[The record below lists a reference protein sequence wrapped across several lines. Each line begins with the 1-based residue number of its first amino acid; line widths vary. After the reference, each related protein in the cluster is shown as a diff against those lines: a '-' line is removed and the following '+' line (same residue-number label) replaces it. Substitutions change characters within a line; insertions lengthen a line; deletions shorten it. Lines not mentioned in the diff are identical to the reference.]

1 MKKYTNN
8 IPSKFLDGREQLEGK
23 IVLSYYKNTD
33 LFNEYPLNVN
43 EDLLLDESKLL
54 YSLAE
59 RMYNEGIIDM
69 DLVSMEGYLVN
80 LPDTKAKIEEYGGCK
95 EVLNS
100 AKTISTNNFDTYYDE
115 LVKNNYLIDL
125 FQVQKELVSKYDTMK
140 NEMNAQEVADYT
152 EYMIENINNTTIS
165 KKATHNDFYLSD
177 SLLDEIIK
185 GDYIKT
191 ISFGEYAR
199 ILDSTFNGLPEGCVT
214 LFSGLSGASK
224 STFTMSNVV
233 YPVIKQGY
241 KVLVISN
248 ELTFKQYMLMFI
260 TIILTRELN
269 YFKVTRDKLN
279 KAKLTEE
286 DIQMLKKAQDIINNK
301 YNKPIHFIDMNTSSS
316 QEVIKAIRKYSKLG
330 YYLTIYDTAKID
342 SSVSSSDGQAWQK
355 AIELFK
361 ELTYVTQETK
371 THLWL
376 PWQIANS
383 ADYKRRLSRMDLAEA
398 KNIITMVTNH
408 GILRRAKPEEID
420 PENKYYCNPYK
431 LTYNEALGKWVKE
444 KIKLDI
450 DKKYVIVYID
460 KTRFSQ
466 DGSWIL
472 YEFNG
477 TWSIYK
483 EIGMCIPV
491 ADAQRS

>member
-1 MKKYTNN
+1 
-8 IPSKFLDGREQLEGK
+8 
-23 IVLSYYKNTD
+23 
-33 LFNEYPLNVN
+33 
-43 EDLLLDESKLL
+43 
-54 YSLAE
+54 
-59 RMYNEGIIDM
+59 
-69 DLVSMEGYLVN
+69 
-80 LPDTKAKIEEYGGCK
+80 
-95 EVLNS
+95 
-100 AKTISTNNFDTYYDE
+100 
-115 LVKNNYLIDL
+115 
-125 FQVQKELVSKYDTMK
+125 
-140 NEMNAQEVADYT
+140 
-152 EYMIENINNTTIS
+152 
-165 KKATHNDFYLSD
+165 
-177 SLLDEIIK
+177 
-185 GDYIKT
+185 
-191 ISFGEYAR
+191 
-199 ILDSTFNGLPEGCVT
+199 
-214 LFSGLSGASK
+214 
-224 STFTMSNVV
+224 MSNVV

-286 DIQMLKKAQDIINNK
+286 DIEMLKKAQDIINNK

-420 PENKYYCNPYK
+420 QENKYYCNPYK

-444 KIKLDI
+444 KIKLDT

-477 TWSIYK
+477 IWSIYK

-491 ADAQRS
+491 AVAQRS

>member
-1 MKKYTNN
+1 
-8 IPSKFLDGREQLEGK
+8 
-23 IVLSYYKNTD
+23 
-33 LFNEYPLNVN
+33 
-43 EDLLLDESKLL
+43 
-54 YSLAE
+54 
-59 RMYNEGIIDM
+59 
-69 DLVSMEGYLVN
+69 
-80 LPDTKAKIEEYGGCK
+80 
-95 EVLNS
+95 
-100 AKTISTNNFDTYYDE
+100 
-115 LVKNNYLIDL
+115 
-125 FQVQKELVSKYDTMK
+125 
-140 NEMNAQEVADYT
+140 
-152 EYMIENINNTTIS
+152 
-165 KKATHNDFYLSD
+165 
-177 SLLDEIIK
+177 
-185 GDYIKT
+185 
-191 ISFGEYAR
+191 
-199 ILDSTFNGLPEGCVT
+199 
-214 LFSGLSGASK
+214 
-224 STFTMSNVV
+224 MSNVV

-286 DIQMLKKAQDIINNK
+286 DIEMLKKAQDIINNK

-420 PENKYYCNPYK
+420 QENKYYCNPYK
-431 LTYNEALGKWVKE
+431 LTYNETLGKWVKE
-444 KIKLDI
+444 KIKLDQ

-477 TWSIYK
+477 IWSIYK